1 MQIHGIPV
9 NLKLNSTVLMIASFV
24 ISVLAGLILNLAGA
38 GRGVY
43 VILYSAGTA
52 YLKLL
57 FLLALPIVFLNLVS
71 GVMQRLQLRS
81 DGSSPARLWFFHS
94 IAVVGAAVLGLAAG
108 GIAGSAQIPAV
119 FAGFSDFGLRWL
131 RPVVP
136 WALLLSVLTGA
147 AAAKIGPEGEEA
159 RRLFRSLA
167 EVFGYAGTLL
177 LRLLPLG
184 LFFLLC
190 PVIGI
195 RGLAVLW
202 PGVKL
207 VLVTAFCCA
216 AYGTLVYGYQL
227 RHCGKDCPAHFLR
240 NFKPVLLQAF
250 TACSSGSGEGEALH
264 SLQRMGIAGEAGRTA
279 WLRWHAG
286 IRTSGRR
293 FLCLDPAVLAGG
305 DETPGQR
312 AVLRAVSSF
321 YAGAAAACCGSAAD
335 VRVAAGRLPFG
346 AQFGCGGHGGV
357 PGGQAWLDEI
367 KRAFADRVYLFAEAL
382 FVLLRIRFF
391 PAGPRSAGTGN
402 PFWRSRNAR

>member
-9 NLKLNSTVLMIASFV
+9 SLKLNSTVLMIASFI

-43 VILYSAGTA
+43 VMLYSAGMA

-94 IAVVGAAVLGLAAG
+94 IAVTGAAVLGLAAG
-108 GIAGSAQIPAV
+108 GIAGSAQIPAA
-119 FAGFSDFGLRWL
+119 FAGFSDFGLRWF
-131 RPVVP
+131 RPLVP
-136 WALLLSVLTGA
+136 WAMLLSVLTGA

-167 EVFGYAGTLL
+167 DVFGYAGTLL

-190 PVIGI
+190 PMIGI

-279 WLRWHAG
+279 WCCGKLLGKTGTVLYLG
-286 IRTSGRR
+286 IACM
-293 FLCLDPAVLAGG
+293 LAVRYVGMPVSVLPGVGFFIWVLLFSLAGMKHRG
-305 DETPGQR
+305 SGLYCVLVLLFMLGLP
-312 AVLRAVSSF
+312 LRAAVPLLMF
-321 YAGAAAACCGSAAD
+321 EWLLDGCRSALNS
-335 VRVAAGRLPFG
+335 VAAGTGTYL
-346 AQFGCGGHGGV
+346 
-357 PGGQAWLDEI
+357 
-367 KRAFADRVYLFAEAL
+367 ADKL
-382 FVLLRIRFF
+382 
-391 PAGPRSAGTGN
+391 G
-402 PFWRSRNAR
+402 WMK

>member
-9 NLKLNSTVLMIASFV
+9 NLKLNSTVLMIASFI

-43 VILYSAGTA
+43 VMLYSVGMA

-108 GIAGSAQIPAV
+108 GIVGSAQIPAV

-190 PVIGI
+190 PMIGI

-279 WLRWHAG
+279 WRCGKLLGKTGTVLYLG
-286 IRTSGRR
+286 IACMLAARYVGMPVSALPGVG
-293 FLCLDPAVLAGG
+293 FFVWILLFSLAGMKYRG
-305 DETPGQR
+305 SGLYCVLFLLFMLGLP
-312 AVLRAVSSF
+312 LRAF
-321 YAGAAAACCGSAAD
+321 RC
-335 VRVAAGRLPFG
+335 
-346 AQFGCGGHGGV
+346 
-357 PGGQAWLDEI
+357 
-367 KRAFADRVYLFAEAL
+367 
-382 FVLLRIRFF
+382 
-391 PAGPRSAGTGN
+391 
-402 PFWRSRNAR
+402 

>member
-9 NLKLNSTVLMIASFV
+9 NLKLNSTVLMIASFI

-38 GRGVY
+38 GRGMY
-43 VILYSAGTA
+43 VMLYSVGMA
-52 YLKLL
+52 YMKLL

-71 GVMQRLQLRS
+71 SVMQRLQLRS

-94 IAVVGAAVLGLAAG
+94 IAVTGAAVLGLAAG

-119 FAGFSDFGLRWL
+119 FAGFSDFGLRWF
-131 RPVVP
+131 RPLVQ

-167 EVFGYAGTLL
+167 DVFGYAGTLL

-190 PVIGI
+190 PMIGI

-279 WLRWHAG
+279 WRCGKLLGKTGTVLYLG
-286 IRTSGRR
+286 IACM
-293 FLCLDPAVLAGG
+293 LAVRYVGMPVSVLPGVGFFIWVLLFSLAGMKHRG
-305 DETPGQR
+305 SGLYCVLVLLFMLGLP
-312 AVLRAVSSF
+312 LRAAVPLLMF
-321 YAGAAAACCGSAAD
+321 EWLLDGCRSALNS
-335 VRVAAGRLPFG
+335 VAAGTGTYL
-346 AQFGCGGHGGV
+346 
-357 PGGQAWLDEI
+357 
-367 KRAFADRVYLFAEAL
+367 ADKL
-382 FVLLRIRFF
+382 
-391 PAGPRSAGTGN
+391 G
-402 PFWRSRNAR
+402 WMK